1 MAPPFKDRHD
11 AGRQLAA
18 LLQRYVGRRDV
29 LELGLA
35 RGGVTV
41 ASEVALALDAPL
53 DILVVRKL
61 GVPEHEEVPLGA
73 ITSGGVRVLDS
84 QLIRRLHIPDE
95 VVSRV
100 TSEQHRE
107 LDRRE
112 CAFRETRP
120 TPDVHGKTVILVD
133 DGLPVGAGMFP
144 AVAALRQQAPA
155 AIVAAVPVAAPE
167 AATAMRAV
175 ADGFVCL
182 AAPRRFEGVA
192 GSYVDFDRTTDA
204 EVRALLEADARRR
217 GVNGRPRPSAPH
229 REPLAAPPG

>member
-29 LELGLA
+29 LVLGLA

-61 GVPEHEEVPLGA
+61 GVPEHEEVPMGA

-95 VVSRV
+95 VTRTSPAEVPNAV
-100 TSEQHRE
+100 T
-107 LDRRE
+107 
-112 CAFRETRP
+112 P
-120 TPDVHGKTVILVD
+120 W
-133 DGLPVGAGMFP
+133 GAG
-144 AVAALRQQAPA
+144 
-155 AIVAAVPVAAPE
+155 
-167 AATAMRAV
+167 
-175 ADGFVCL
+175 
-182 AAPRRFEGVA
+182 
-192 GSYVDFDRTTDA
+192 S
-204 EVRALLEADARRR
+204 RR
-217 GVNGRPRPSAPH
+217 GRGARSGPARCHGRRSAS
-229 REPLAAPPG
+229 R